1 MDNLIIKSF
10 LPEIF
15 FSLAILFQLV
25 FNAKLINN
33 VKFNFPV
40 IDKEIFTQ
48 TFFILFS
55 VFLLLI
61 NLKIESSFSNFIF
74 IND

>member
-33 VKFNFPV
+33 IKFNFP
-40 IDKEIFTQ
+40 IINKEI
-48 TFFILFS
+48 
-55 VFLLLI
+55 LI
-61 NLKIESSFSNFIF
+61 NKEGAIIYINKILNIMKRL
-74 IND
+74 INYK

>member
-25 FNAKLINN
+25 FNAKLINT

-40 IDKEIFTQ
+40 IDK
-48 TFFILFS
+48 
-55 VFLLLI
+55 
-61 NLKIESSFSNFIF
+61 
-74 IND
+74 